1 MGIVAAGS
9 NGTVSGTVPKFA
21 THYNFAMIT
30 KFRYDSEITV
40 CEIFCFCFFYPNDFI
55 FGFSHFYPHCNYSS
69 LVILVFHMFVRLY
82 KPL

>member
-1 MGIVAAGS
+1 MIAKF
-9 NGTVSGTVPKFA
+9 TV
-21 THYNFAMIT
+21 Y
-30 KFRYDSEITV
+30 R
-40 CEIFCFCFFYPNDFI
+40 EIFCFCFCDPNDSG